1 MTNNTKAFTF
11 NFRSD
16 AIKSL
21 KDLAY
26 NDARLAESALE
37 LTRKACEMIP
47 EIGQTVKPLDLTEKE
62 LIKVPDE
69 SIAQLKDGYLLR
81 YLETR
86 GTKHIIPMSDGK
98 EKTIETKIIM
108 RYTSAQMTAMV
119 KHEDELYI
127 TKLKAIRKAVQTDIS
142 KSYKRLEERCA
153 KYRLEQK
160 IADIAVLESKS
171 IAEVKKEKNVGGRG
185 ATLTMAER
193 IPKMLDD
200 LYTKGKQANSNG
212 IDEIDLILL
221 NKLILK
227 FKSDALKCIKPRA

>member
-1 MTNNTKAFTF
+1 MTNNNKSFAL

-16 AIKSL
+16 SIKSL

-26 NDARLAESALE
+26 IDARLAESALE
-37 LTRKACEMIP
+37 LTRKACEMVP
-47 EIGQTVKPLDLTEKE
+47 EIGQTVNPLDLTVKE
-62 LIKVPDE
+62 IIKVPDE
-69 SIAQLKDGYLLR
+69 IVTQLKDGYLLR

-86 GTKHIIPMSDGK
+86 GIKHVIPMSNGK
-98 EKTIETKIIM
+98 EKIIETKIIM
-108 RYTSAQMTAMV
+108 RYTSSQMTAMV
-119 KHEDELYI
+119 KHEDELYM

-160 IADIAVLESKS
+160 IADIAELEQKS
-171 IAEVKKEKNVGGRG
+171 IADVKKEKNVGGRG
-185 ATLTMAER
+185 ATLTMSER

-200 LYTKGKQANSNG
+200 LYTKGKQAQSNG
-212 IDEIDLILL
+212 IDDIDLILL

>member
-1 MTNNTKAFTF
+1 MTIQKNTFSFKLATTM
-11 NFRSD
+11 
-16 AIKSL
+16 SL
-21 KDLAY
+21 RDLAY
-26 NDARLAESALE
+26 TDARLTESALE

-62 LIKVPDE
+62 LIKVPE
-69 SIAQLKDGYLLR
+69 EVVAQLKDGYLLN

-86 GTKHIIPMSDGK
+86 GIKHVLSLSNDK
-98 EKTIETKIIM
+98 EKTIDTKVIM
-108 RYTSAQMTAMV
+108 KYTSAQMTAMA
-119 KHEDELYI
+119 KSEDALYM

-160 IADIAVLESKS
+160 IADIAEIESKS

-185 ATLTMAER
+185 ATLTMSER
-193 IPKMLDD
+193 IPKMLDE
-200 LYTKGKQANSNG
+200 LYIKGKQAQSNG
-212 IDEIDLILL
+212 IDDIDLILL